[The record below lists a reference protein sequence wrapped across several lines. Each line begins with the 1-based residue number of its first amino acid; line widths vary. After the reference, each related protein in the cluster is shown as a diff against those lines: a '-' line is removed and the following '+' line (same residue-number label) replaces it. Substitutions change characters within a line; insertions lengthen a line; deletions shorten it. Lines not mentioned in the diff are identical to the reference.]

1 MDDAGFSD
9 FNLNIAV
16 VGLGLIGGS
25 YAMALRGL
33 NPRTICGIDREPGVV
48 LEALEAGI
56 IDSGFTTGA
65 KGLGDADLV
74 IMALY
79 PKETVEFL
87 KENAEFFKDGA
98 VITDTCGIKK
108 GIIDQVGEFMPKNVD
123 FIGGHPMAG
132 KEKKGLQAADKDLFR
147 GANYIITPV
156 EKNRKENVEMIA
168 GMAAAIGCRN
178 VVSISPEE
186 HDRVVSLTSHLP
198 HVIAVSLMNSCA
210 SENNLGLF
218 TGGSFNDATRVA
230 SINSTLW
237 SQLFTL
243 NSENLLEEIE
253 RFEESMGRLKEALV
267 SEDKEALNDLFASA
281 SNNKK
286 NMAKGV

>member
-33 NPRTICGIDREPGVV
+33 NPRSICGIDREPGVV

-56 IDSGFTTGA
+56 IDRGFIAGE
-65 KGLGDADLV
+65 KGLGDADLI

-79 PKETVEFL
+79 PREMMEFL
-87 KENAEFFKDGA
+87 KENAEFFKEGA
-98 VITDTCGIKK
+98 VVTDTCGIKR
-108 GIIDQVGEFMPKNVD
+108 GIIDQVGEFMPKSVD

-156 EKNRKENVEMIA
+156 EKNRKENVELIA
-168 GMAAAIGCRN
+168 GMAAAIGCGN

-186 HDRVVSLTSHLP
+186 HDRIVSLTSHLP

-210 SENNLGLF
+210 AENNLGLF
-218 TGGSFNDATRVA
+218 TGGSFRDATRVA
-230 SINSTLW
+230 SINSKLW

-253 RFEESMGRLKEALV
+253 RFEESLGKIKLALI
-267 SEDKEALNDLFASA
+267 SNDKEALNDLLASA
-281 SNNKK
+281 SMNKK
-286 NMAKGV
+286 NMA

>member
-25 YAMALRGL
+25 YAMALRSL
-33 NPRTICGIDREPGVV
+33 NPRSICGIDREPGVIQ
-48 LEALEAGI
+48 EALEAGI
-56 IDSGFTTGA
+56 IDRGFTAGT
-65 KGLGDADLV
+65 KGLSDADLV

-79 PKETVEFL
+79 PREMVEFL
-87 KENAEFFKDGA
+87 RENAEFFKDGA
-98 VITDTCGIKK
+98 VITDTCGIKR

-132 KEKKGLQAADKDLFR
+132 KEKKGLQAADKDLFK

-156 EKNRKENVEMIA
+156 ERNRKENVELIA
-168 GMAAAIGCRN
+168 GMAVAIGCGN

-186 HDRVVSLTSHLP
+186 HDRIVSLTSHLP

-210 SENNLGLF
+210 ESSNLGLF
-218 TGGSFNDATRVA
+218 TGGSFRDATRVA

-243 NSENLLEEIE
+243 NSENLLQEIE
-253 RFEESMGRLKEALV
+253 RFEESMARIKQALI
-267 SEDKEALNDLFASA
+267 SEDKEALSELFASA
-281 SNNKK
+281 SMNKK
-286 NMAKGV
+286 NMA